1 MTVRVSARIH
11 KRTKTSHEITIKG
24 RRIKTGV
31 RNSETTKSRLSNAA
45 LNSGIDKVKMNSVAH
60 SNVTIKHALTKTD
73 VHSNS
78 ETTKSRLNSVGMNSG
93 IDKVKT
99 NSAAHSSVTIKHA
112 LTKTDVRSNS
122 ETTKGRLNSVG
133 IKNHRIGARL
143 TNAAETSSVR

>member
-60 SNVTIKHALTKTD
+60 S
-73 VHSNS
+73 
-78 ETTKSRLNSVGMNSG
+78 
-93 IDKVKT
+93 
-99 NSAAHSSVTIKHA
+99 SVTIKHA